1 MEYGFCVL
9 HARSRTEE
17 DRLPTPLNLR
27 LKAALAFLATLALG
41 AFLIH
46 VNERDNVSQSQR
58 VAMEFAVAHGHLLQE
73 QMNRSLSATYALA
86 AVLRQGKGEIDNF
99 DTLAAEML
107 RLYGGLSALQLAP
120 NGVIDR
126 IVPRAGNEAALGHDL
141 LADPQR
147 NKEAITAIETNRLT
161 LAGPF
166 VLRQGGLAVVGRL
179 PVFLIDKADSEN
191 FWGERFWGFATAIIK
206 IADLLAVSQLEDN
219 AASDYQYELSRPHP
233 DTGERDIFVRS
244 LATPLRD
251 PVAYAIEVPN
261 GMWTLSVAPV
271 GGWHSP
277 WTTLVIE
284 MVLVLLAALLVTLL
298 VFNMLKQPYAL
309 RREVELRTHDLSAA
323 NRQLETEIVER
334 QHAENELRAS
344 EVQLEKRVT
353 ERTTELT
360 AANAALHEE
369 QVHQRALIDKLE
381 AAQNQLLQSEKM
393 ASIGVLAAGVAH
405 EINNPIGFVASN
417 LGSLER
423 YVHDL
428 LGLLEAYEEFELP
441 DPQRDERLAQIRR
454 QKEVIDLDYLKQD
467 LVSLLA
473 ESHDGIGRVKKIVQ
487 SLKDFAHVDAEERW
501 QADDIHA
508 GIDSTLQVVWNE
520 LKYKC
525 EIKKEYGELP
535 RVECLIS
542 QLNQV
547 FMNLLVNAAHAI
559 KDRGVITIRT
569 GTRETWVWI
578 EISDTGKGIPPQHLQ
593 RIFDPFFTTK
603 PVGKGTGLG
612 LSVSYSI
619 VEKHHGRIEV
629 ESEEGTGTTFRLWIP
644 QKAASLDEVSVTAAE
659 H

>member
-1 MEYGFCVL
+1 
-9 HARSRTEE
+9 
-17 DRLPTPLNLR
+17 LPTPLNLR

-41 AFLIH
+41 AFLIY

-58 VAMEFAVAHGHLLQE
+58 VAMEFAAAHGHLLQE

-99 DTLAAEML
+99 DTLATEML

-120 NGVIDR
+120 NGVIDQ

-147 NKEAITAIETNRLT
+147 NKEAITAIETKRLT

-179 PVFLIDKADSEN
+179 PVFLIDKANSEN
-191 FWGERFWGFATAIIK
+191 FWGERFWGFTTAIIK
-206 IADLLAVSQLEDN
+206 IADLLAVSHLEDN
-219 AASDYQYELSRPHP
+219 AASDYQYELSRLHP

-251 PVAYAIEVPN
+251 PVGYAIEVPN

-277 WTTLVIE
+277 WTTLLIE

-309 RREVELRTHDLSAA
+309 RREVELRTRDLSAA

-428 LGLLEAYEEFELP
+428 LGLLEAYEAFELP

-454 QKEVIDLDYLKQD
+454 QKEAIDLDYLKQD

-520 LKYKC
+520 LKYNC

-569 GTRETWVWI
+569 GTRDTWVWI

-659 H
+659 D